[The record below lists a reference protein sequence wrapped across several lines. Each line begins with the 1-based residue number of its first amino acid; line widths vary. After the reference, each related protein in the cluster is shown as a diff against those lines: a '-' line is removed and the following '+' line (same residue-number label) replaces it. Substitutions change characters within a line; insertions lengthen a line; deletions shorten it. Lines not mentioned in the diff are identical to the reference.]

1 MSVVTIREYGVLF
14 PDDVDTTTVTDGIDS
29 RIISKTAW
37 DWLLQETGVDAHKF
51 LVKPFRKSGLLC
63 LQVMNYVGVITTP
76 CGCQIEVLPKV
87 YFGGSTTE
95 DELALSRKKLYT
107 MLCSIGSLPFKAFHH
122 ASLELFKKP
131 LPDVLI
137 HQFLMD
143 TKKLIKQGIRN
154 DYVALREEAP
164 FLRGKLQLAAQ
175 VRQPV
180 ARQHLFQIEHDEF
193 LPDRAEN
200 RLIHSALIAVSKY
213 SKTNSNKRLANELL
227 FMFDEIPISR
237 NRKMDFS
244 KWQLKDRSMVH
255 YRPLKRWCELV
266 LNQQSPFSLA
276 GGSSG
281 LSFLFPM
288 NILFEKYVA
297 VVLRK
302 QLKEGYQ
309 LTEQAASKCLVEKF
323 MGDQNKSLFQLK
335 PDLLITKEKQNISVL
350 DTKWKLI
357 DENNSKEKYG
367 ISQGDMYQ
375 LYAYGKKY
383 LSEGKGEIFL
393 IYPGSSSFSHPLP
406 SFNFDDDLSLKVIPF
421 IWGENGDDHVDF
433 DSMAPVSEIVND
445 KGNISWIT

>member
-14 PDDVDTTTVTDGIDS
+14 PDDVDTTAVTDGIDS

-51 LVKPFRKSGLLC
+51 LVKPFRRRGLLC

-76 CGCQIEVLPKV
+76 CGCQIEVLPKI
-87 YFGGSTTE
+87 YAGNSTIKG
-95 DELALSRKKLYT
+95 ELELGREKLYT
-107 MLCSIGSLPFKAFHH
+107 MLCRVGSLPFKTFHH
-122 ASLELFKKP
+122 ASLKLFEKP

-154 DYVALREEAP
+154 DYVAFREEAP

-227 FMFDEIPISR
+227 FMFDEIPVSR
-237 NRKMDFS
+237 NKKMDFS
-244 KWQLKDRSMVH
+244 KWQLKDRPMVH

-276 GGSSG
+276 GDSSG

-288 NILFEKYVA
+288 NVLFEKYVA

-302 QLKEGYQ
+302 QLKEGYE
-309 LTEQAASKCLVEKF
+309 LEEQVASKNLVEKF
-323 MGDQNKSLFQLK
+323 GEFGKQKFRLK
-335 PDLLITKEKQNISVL
+335 PDLVIKRAKDISSVL
-350 DTKWKLI
+350 DTKWKRV
-357 DENNSKEKYG
+357 DENDEAGKYG
-367 ISQGDMYQ
+367 VSQSDMYQ
-375 LYAYGKKY
+375 MFAYGKKY
-383 LSEGKGEIFL
+383 LNDGKGSLFL
-393 IYPGSSSFSHPLP
+393 IYPESEKFQVALPVFSFEEGLNLWVVPFKWS
-406 SFNFDDDLSLKVIPF
+406 IPE
-421 IWGENGDDHVDF
+421 GEEDHVEF
-433 DSMAPVSEIVND
+433 GSTSSEFIEQN
-445 KGNISWIT
+445 KR